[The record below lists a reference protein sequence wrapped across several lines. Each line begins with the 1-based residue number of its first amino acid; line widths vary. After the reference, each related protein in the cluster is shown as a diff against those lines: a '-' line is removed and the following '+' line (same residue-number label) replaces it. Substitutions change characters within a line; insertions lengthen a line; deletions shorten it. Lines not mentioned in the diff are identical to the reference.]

1 MKPAIPNFARQFWLG
16 YALPVGLLAL
26 GVDGLSVWAQLEGRA
41 LRAVAIAV
49 VAGGLLLLALAWWRG
64 IPTFR
69 AAVSYVRRGGAPL
82 WGYGAQV
89 VVGLTSLLIA
99 LAAVWV
105 YAPELG
111 DWLNLSLG
119 RDPDGQASLQASPDG
134 RSLRLQGHLGQGDA
148 ARLQAVMAATPTA
161 YLLELDSP
169 GARFHEARALAAA
182 VRQRGLQTRVVGTCD
197 AACGLV
203 FLAGQGRQVMPG
215 SSLGLHRLQV
225 QAANPLMLLLA
236 KRWAAA
242 EYRSMGLDDNHVF
255 GAMGATLSKPWPLDG
270 EALALAGLAGVP
282 GRPLD
287 ITPPP
292 RAGAQLAEFVAALN
306 SGAVWRVLEQRSP
319 GLVAEAAQRMFEAQ
333 AAGADNEAQQVA
345 AQRVVEPLLSRLLQ
359 EVGYTLH
366 EPYLA
371 LLSDQLVAAKASGA
385 AVCQGLLSGD
395 TVARRTLPP
404 ALQLR
409 ETAWLLEAAREA
421 PGAAKRRLSPLE
433 MEVVRKSLGNRAP
446 AVLAG
451 VRSVGAGDARADAC
465 ERPVAF
471 IAEINRLPP
480 GERRLATRLIFERS

>member
-161 YLLELDSP
+161 YLGP
-169 GARFHEARALAAA
+169 FPR
-182 VRQRGLQTRVVGTCD
+182 
-197 AACGLV
+197 
-203 FLAGQGRQVMPG
+203 
-215 SSLGLHRLQV
+215 SS
-225 QAANPLMLLLA
+225 
-236 KRWAAA
+236 
-242 EYRSMGLDDNHVF
+242 
-255 GAMGATLSKPWPLDG
+255 
-270 EALALAGLAGVP
+270 
-282 GRPLD
+282 
-287 ITPPP
+287 
-292 RAGAQLAEFVAALN
+292 RAGARRQPARPANAGGRHVRRGLRAGF
-306 SGAVWRVLEQRSP
+306 P
-319 GLVAEAAQRMFEAQ
+319 GR
-333 AAGADNEAQQVA
+333 
-345 AQRVVEPLLSRLLQ
+345 
-359 EVGYTLH
+359 
-366 EPYLA
+366 
-371 LLSDQLVAAKASGA
+371 SGA
-385 AVCQGLLSGD
+385 ASDAGFQ
-395 TVARRTLPP
+395 
-404 ALQLR
+404 
-409 ETAWLLEAAREA
+409 
-421 PGAAKRRLSPLE
+421 PGAASPAGASGQPLDAAAGQA
-433 MEVVRKSLGNRAP
+433 LGS
-446 AVLAG
+446 G
-451 VRSVGAGDARADAC
+451 
-465 ERPVAF
+465 
-471 IAEINRLPP
+471 
-480 GERRLATRLIFERS
+480 